1 MGRRLFGKAD
11 CTVNDEGPPTRRE
24 PQDPADDNE
33 EPEDQEERTESS
45 GEPVVGGESESES
58 EWEPEPAGLSASWF
72 GSRTRVIA
80 LLVGFVFLAVVFYIA
95 IDSGS
100 QERFGADSAAA
111 AVEEMAEAMSNEDV
125 VAALRVMAPS
135 EVGTFGDMYSRLVE
149 LAVEEG
155 EIENENWLA
164 GLDLEMAGLETRTV
178 ELHPGVALVE
188 MRSGTLSMA
197 IDADTAD
204 TAFFDVGE
212 TEVAITV
219 EEMREAMRELEDSEG
234 LSEGLDGSRE
244 ALEEILGTSVD
255 ESLAIH
261 APRDG
266 VFMMTVERGGRWYVS
281 PFYTVAEYIRQI
293 LDLPPADFSLS
304 REQAKP
310 GASSPAGVV
319 DGVVEVVNSY
329 TVEQH
334 LEALL
339 NGDPEGIFDPFAVF
353 SPYDELGVFI
363 DYSPSLA
370 AYTEEAFEAL
380 QGEQTQEELAAELEE
395 LIDAYEIEGQVSLTV
410 NVREEERQD
419 GNVVLYLES
428 GTINADVSAIL
439 DPDYDDVTEAEI
451 DASWDGLCVEIS
463 VSVDG
468 EPGGVEDC
476 VAAELRPEGLD
487 EIFVVVGEI
496 DGSWYISYVE
506 TVLAYIDIFL
516 EDQLKS

>member
-1 MGRRLFGKAD
+1 M
-11 CTVNDEGPPTRRE
+11 NDEGPPTRLE

-33 EPEDQEERTESS
+33 EPKDQEECTESS
-45 GEPVVGGESESES
+45 GEPVVGGESESE
-58 EWEPEPAGLSASWF
+58 WEPEPAGSSASWF

-80 LLVGFVFLAVVFYIA
+80 LFVGFVFLAAVFYIA

-135 EVGTFGDMYSRLVE
+135 EVGTFGDMYTRLVE
-149 LAVEEG
+149 LAVQEG

-164 GLDLEMAGLETRTV
+164 GLDLEMADLETRTV

-204 TAFFDVGE
+204 TVFFDVGE
-212 TEVAITV
+212 TEFAITV

-234 LSEGLDGSRE
+234 LDGSRE

-255 ESLAIH
+255 GSFAIH

-281 PFYTVAEYIRQI
+281 PFYTAAEYVRQI

-329 TVEQH
+329 TIEQH

-339 NGDPEGIFDPFAVF
+339 DGDPEGMFDPFAVF

-370 AYTEEAFEAL
+370 AYAEEAFGEL

-395 LIDAYEIEGQVSLTV
+395 LIDAYEIEGQVSLAV

-428 GTINADVSAIL
+428 GSINADVSAIL

-451 DASWDGLCVEIS
+451 DASWEGLCVEIS

-476 VAAELRPEGLD
+476 VAADSRPEGLD